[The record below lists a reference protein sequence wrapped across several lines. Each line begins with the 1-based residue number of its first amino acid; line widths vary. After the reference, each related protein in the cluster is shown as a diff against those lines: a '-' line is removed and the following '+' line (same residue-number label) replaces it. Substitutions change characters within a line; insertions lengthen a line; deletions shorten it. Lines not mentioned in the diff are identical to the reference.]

1 MKKDNKK
8 PLLSGALVGE
18 DNKGLQSAKADQ
30 HRDRITR
37 FGILKHRSK
46 QQENFLWT
54 LAKFKENYPND
65 LPSEETTK
73 ALKSAQKLQ
82 GCGNF
87 LLFKNYYTI
96 DQTKL
101 AKFHVCNQHLLCPF
115 CAGIRAS
122 KAIQKYSERVDE
134 VLKQKRKLKVALLTL
149 TVKNGHDL
157 QERSSHLI
165 TSLRTL
171 IKRRQDYKKKGRGF
185 NEFCKIDGAMYSY
198 ENTYNEQTG
207 EWHPHVHMLVLLNDW
222 IDQEQLSET
231 WHEITGD
238 SFVVDVR
245 RVKKSKEFGYAKA
258 AAEVCKYALKFGDLT
273 VEKTWEAFKILK
285 GKRLSGAFGSL
296 YGVKIPENLADEMP
310 DDQDLPYLE
319 MLYKFVFGKH
329 SYYDLVMTRQVEPH
343 SKDNDDEEEL
353 RRQGEGVRSDLA
365 MTLAC
370 GVPFYERTSPSGKR
384 KKAHWRIPPNTRVRV
399 LHRLKRWDGYLY
411 NIDLFPYVERRLLS
425 FIG

>member
-1 MKKDNKK
+1 M
-8 PLLSGALVGE
+8 
-18 DNKGLQSAKADQ
+18 
-30 HRDRITR
+30 
-37 FGILKHRSK
+37 
-46 QQENFLWT
+46 
-54 LAKFKENYPND
+54 
-65 LPSEETTK
+65 
-73 ALKSAQKLQ
+73 
-82 GCGNF
+82 
-87 LLFKNYYTI
+87 
-96 DQTKL
+96 
-101 AKFHVCNQHLLCPF
+101 
-115 CAGIRAS
+115 
-122 KAIQKYSERVDE
+122 
-134 VLKQKRKLKVALLTL
+134 ALLTL
-149 TVKNGHDL
+149 TVKNGYDL

-329 SYYDLVMTRQVEPH
+329 SYYDLVMTRQVEPQA
-343 SKDNDDEEEL
+343 NDRMRSEEEAPTDRHDRMRDFDEAITDEARTL
-353 RRQGEGVRSDLA
+353 PVRGHA
-365 MTLAC
+365 VT
-370 GVPFYERTSPSGKR
+370 ERPQRGR
-384 KKAHWRIPPNTRVRV
+384 KKAHWRIPSKTRVRV
-399 LHRLKRWDGYLY
+399 RQRIRRWDGYLY
-411 NIDLFPYVERRLLS
+411 NIDLFPYVEHRLLA
-425 FIG
+425 FIEG